1 VSEAWLW
8 EPTLLLR
15 WRTADPT
22 LPDDAQILRV
32 SGRTV
37 VLEQL
42 WRSRKGEGQDV
53 AVPLVPEIREEW
65 RAVLVVDEP

>member
-1 VSEAWLW
+1 
-8 EPTLLLR
+8 LR
-15 WRTADPT
+15 WRLTTPKPFGALVTADQH
-22 LPDDAQILRV
+22 DAEILRV

-42 WRSRKGEGQDV
+42 WRGRKVEGQDV
-53 AVPLVPEIREEW
+53 EVPLVPEIREEW